1 MAAADVFDSVT
12 ASKFAATT
20 LQQTD
25 AANAGMVFLLE
36 TTRLGHQAAI
46 DMRQSMAVQEART
59 SAQSREVL
67 QTQAAMN
74 APRQTAPAFSAVESS
89 NK

>member
-1 MAAADVFDSVT
+1 MAAADIFDAVT
-12 ASKFAATT
+12 GAKFAATT
-20 LQQTD
+20 LQQVD
-25 AANAGMVFLLE
+25 SANAGTVFLLE

-59 SAQSREVL
+59 SSQSREIL

-74 APRQTAPAFSAVESS
+74 APRQTAPAYIPAET
-89 NK
+89 K